1 MKIGANT
8 IRPGNV
14 IEHEGKQFSVLKIQL
29 ITPGKG
35 GAFIQVDMRDIKT
48 GLKTNQRWRTADTVE
63 KLSTE
68 QKVANYLFSDGDM
81 LTFMEQESYEQFQL
95 TRETVG
101 DQADFLQDNMEVT
114 IDYVE
119 GRAVA
124 VHLPQTVVMTLTE
137 ADPVVRGQTAASSY
151 KPAKLEN
158 GRRIM
163 VPPHIE
169 AGIKVVVNTETG
181 EYVERFKG

>member
-8 IRPGNV
+8 IRAGYV
-14 IEHEGKQFSVLKIQL
+14 IEHEGRPYSVLKIQL

-35 GAFIQVDMRDIKT
+35 GAFIQVEMRDLKSGMKT
-48 GLKTNQRWRTADTVE
+48 QQRWRTADTVE

-68 QKVANYLFSDGDM
+68 QKTANFLYSDGD
-81 LTFMEQESYEQFQL
+81 LFTFMEQQSYEQIGL
-95 TRETVG
+95 SRDAVG
-101 DQADFLQDNMEVT
+101 EQADFLQDNMEVT

-119 GRAVA
+119 GNPVA
-124 VHLPQTVVMTLTE
+124 VHLPQTVVLTIVE

-151 KPAKLEN
+151 KPAKLDN
-158 GRRIM
+158 GRKIM

-169 AGIKVVVNTETG
+169 TGIKVVVNTETG
-181 EYVERFKG
+181 DYVERFKG

>member
-8 IRPGNV
+8 IRAGYV
-14 IEHEGKQFSVLKIQL
+14 IEHEGKQYSVLKIQL

-35 GAFIQVDMRDIKT
+35 GAFIQVEMRDLKT
-48 GLKTNQRWRTADTVE
+48 GLKTNSRWRTADTVE

-68 QKVANYLFSDGDM
+68 QKNANYLYADGDM
-81 LTFMEQESYEQFQL
+81 LTFMEQESFEQIGL
-95 TRETVG
+95 PRDVVG
-101 DQADFLQDNMEVT
+101 EQADFLQDNMEVM

-119 GRAVA
+119 GQAVA
-124 VHLPQTVVMTLTE
+124 VHLPQTVVLEIVE

-151 KPAKLEN
+151 KPAKLSN
-158 GRRIM
+158 GRRVM
-163 VPPHIE
+163 VPPHVE
-169 AGIKVVVNTETG
+169 SGIKVVVNTENG

>member
-1 MKIGANT
+1 MKIGANQ

-14 IEHEGKQFSVLKIQL
+14 IEHEGRQFGVLKIQL

-35 GAFIQVDMRDIKT
+35 GAFIQVDMRDIKS
-48 GLKTNQRWRTADTVE
+48 GVKTNQRWRTADTVE

-68 QKVANYLFSDGDM
+68 QKTANYLFADGDM
-81 LTFMEQESYEQFQL
+81 LTFMEQESYEQFSL
-95 TRETVG
+95 PREVIG
-101 DQADFLQDNMEVT
+101 DPADFLQDNMEVT

-119 GRAVA
+119 GKAVA
-124 VHLPQTVVMTLTE
+124 VHLPQQVVMLLVE
-137 ADPVVRGQTAASSY
+137 ADPVVKGQTAASSY

-163 VPPHIE
+163 VPPHIDS
-169 AGIKVVVNTETG
+169 GIKVVVNTENG
-181 EYVERFKG
+181 EYIERFKG

>member
-14 IEHEGKQFSVLKIQL
+14 IEHEGRQFSVLKIQL

-35 GAFIQVDMRDIKT
+35 GAFIQVDMRDLKT
-48 GLKTNQRWRTADTVE
+48 GTKTNQRWRTADTVE
-63 KLSTE
+63 KLSTD
-68 QKVANYLFSDGDM
+68 QKTANYLFADGDM
-81 LTFMEQESYEQFQL
+81 FTFMEQETYEQFPL
-95 TRETVG
+95 TRDVVG
-101 DQADFLQDNMEVT
+101 EQADFLQDNMEVT

-119 GRAVA
+119 GTPVA
-124 VHLPQTVVMTLTE
+124 VHLPATVVMTLVE
-137 ADPVVRGQTAASSY
+137 ADPVVKGQTAASSY

-158 GRRIM
+158 GRRIL

-169 AGIKVVVNTETG
+169 AGIKVVVNTENG